1 MEGKADQEFIWG
13 AAMGPVHRQEKMII
27 GSLTTS
33 TSIILNKCC

>member
-27 GSLTTS
+27 GWLSYNLYVYHFE
-33 TSIILNKCC
+33 